1 MREALET
8 QYENELNYIRRM
20 ALEFARDRPKIAD
33 RLYLDRET
41 GESEDPHVERM
52 IEAFAFLTARIRL
65 KLEDDFPEITDAL
78 LGTLYPHYLAPVPS
92 MSIVQ
97 FDLDPAQGQL
107 TTGFTIPRHSRLYSR
122 EVGGVPCRFRTCYD
136 VTLWPL
142 ELISARYHTAPFG
155 KIVKPPARS
164 ADCPAVLRLE
174 FRCRGSVPLA
184 QLQLDR
190 LRLFLS
196 GDDLTVRTLYE
207 LIFNH
212 VTNVLCRASETP
224 DDPAAVVQDAGCLQP
239 VGFGRDEGLL
249 PYSHRSFL
257 GYRLLT
263 EYFTFPSKFQF
274 VDVCG
279 LEKITSDRYRD
290 RLEICLFLDRN
301 VPELETRTQD
311 RDVSAGLLPD
321 HQSVHAG
328 GRSHPAVAS
337 EIRIPGDSRCAA
349 PTCHGSLLGRRRPE
363 HEPGYARN
371 NRIPTVLFVSTRP
384 RGPTGSRVL
393 ARPPAPVVAQGRS
406 RDRCIPV
413 AGRRQLQP
421 QLPAAEVLTLE
432 TTCSNRELPGQLR
445 AAGGESW
452 QFQLEGQAPVRR
464 VVPVVVTHL
473 ARPITARGKP
483 LAADFAPGPES
494 SLDRRPRRWRRSV
507 AGDPQAVRLCPYEGQ
522 QPAHCGHP
530 EREQSAER
538 GSHPRRCRLRI
549 LSRLGGH
556 NSIRRRQIRRQRRV
570 PVCRRAGTLSGT
582 VRLAEFGH
590 ASGRPHASAGRGTQT
605 LAVPLRGQ
613 NNRITFRK
621 MNKPAATDDAWST
634 GPPLDVVLRT
644 EPYRFEFF
652 QAVRIL
658 ERLFQHSVGTDAN
671 PEDEVVRF
679 RAHQSLLFPP
689 SEIYDIVD
697 ADRTA
702 GFP

>member
-8 QYENELNYIRRM
+8 HYENELNYIRRM

-122 EVGGVPCRFRTCYD
+122 EVSGVPCRFRTCYD

-142 ELISARYHTAPFG
+142 ELMSARYHTAPFG

-212 VTNVLCRASETP
+212 VTDVLCRASETP
-224 DDPAAVVQDAGCLQP
+224 DDPAAFVQDASCLQP

-249 PYSHRSFL
+249 PYSQRSFL

-301 VPELETRTQD
+301 VPELETRIKTEMFRLGCCPIINLFTQEAD
-311 RDVSAGLLPD
+311 PIRLSQAKYEYRVIPDVRHPQAMEVYSVDAVQSTNMETRETIEYQPFYSFRHAHEAQQD
-321 HQSVHAG
+321 HVYWHA
-328 GRSHPAVAS
+328 H
-337 EIRIPGDSRCAA
+337 
-349 PTCHGSLLGRRRPE
+349 RRPSLRKGD
-363 HEPGYARN
+363 PG
-371 NRIPTVLFVSTRP
+371 TDVFLS
-384 RGPTGSRVL
+384 L
-393 ARPPAPVVAQGRS
+393 ADANF
-406 RDRCIPV
+406 
-413 AGRRQLQP
+413 QP

-432 TTCSNRELPGQLR
+432 TTCSNRDLPGYLR
-445 AAGGESW
+445 AAGGASW

-464 VVPVVVTHL
+464 VVPVVVPTSPARLPHEENRWRLISHL
-473 ARPITARGKP
+473 ALNHLSIVGQGDGAEALREILK
-483 LAADFAPGPES
+483 LYDFAHTKVS
-494 SLDRRPRRWRRSV
+494 SQHIAGILSVNSRRSV
-507 AGDPQAVRLCPYEGQ
+507 APIRDGVGYGFCRGLEVTIRFDEDKYAGSGVFLFAAVLERFLGLYASLNSATRLV
-522 QPAHCGHP
+522 A
-530 EREQSAER
+530 RT
-538 GSHPRRCRLRI
+538 
-549 LSRLGGH
+549 
-556 NSIRRRQIRRQRRV
+556 RQREGELKRW
-570 PVCRRAGTLSGT
+570 PFRSG
-582 VRLAEFGH
+582 
-590 ASGRPHASAGRGTQT
+590 
-605 LAVPLRGQ
+605 
-613 NNRITFRK
+613 
-621 MNKPAATDDAWST
+621 
-634 GPPLDVVLRT
+634 
-644 EPYRFEFF
+644 
-652 QAVRIL
+652 
-658 ERLFQHSVGTDAN
+658 
-671 PEDEVVRF
+671 
-679 RAHQSLLFPP
+679 
-689 SEIYDIVD
+689 
-697 ADRTA
+697 DRTIV
-702 GFP
+702 